1 VSDPSRTNDRRWVV
15 RGVHLLD
22 ADPDLGADLSEEE
35 RAQVARHLV
44 LPTVVI
50 EPGSWDVRDLDQ
62 TPGAEGGAHGLL
74 VLSGVVAFNVAIA
87 GRTCTRLILPQDL
100 LLLDGVEDDV
110 LPLQWGWSAIEQ
122 VTIAVFD
129 RRLLVVGQ
137 RWPALMSAIL
147 KRGALQVRHA
157 LLQQAISQL
166 PRVEDRLLGLL
177 WAIADRQGVVR
188 GDRIWVPLPVTH
200 ETLAQL
206 IGARRP
212 TVSLGLKKLA
222 EAGLVIPDGNGWL
235 IERDSLEAFHAAVA
249 GNR

>member
-1 VSDPSRTNDRRWVV
+1 M
-15 RGVHLLD
+15 
-22 ADPDLGADLSEEE
+22 
-35 RAQVARHLV
+35 

-50 EPGSWDVRDLDQ
+50 DPGPWDVRSLNH
-62 TPGAEGGAHGLL
+62 TPGAEGGAHGFL
-74 VLSGVVAFNVAIA
+74 VVEGVVAFNVEIA

-100 LLLDGVEDDV
+100 LLLDGAEDDV
-110 LPLQWGWSAIEQ
+110 LPLRWGWSAIER

-129 RRLLVVGQ
+129 RRLMVVGQ

-147 KRGALQVRHA
+147 RRGALQVRHA

-177 WAIADRQGVVR
+177 WAVADRQGVVR
-188 GDRIWVPLPVTH
+188 GDQVWVALPVTH
-200 ETLAQL
+200 EILAQL

-222 EAGLVIPDGNGWL
+222 ETGVVVADNGGWL
-235 IERDSLEAFHAAVA
+235 IERDSLEVFRATVA
-249 GNR
+249 GDV